1 MIINL
6 NKNMNIN
13 MNMYMNV
20 NMNINMIINM
30 KINMSDGP
38 SVCIYTVLIVLS
50 LLNILNQEW
59 SVSVLFCFVTVCVR

>member
-1 MIINL
+1 
-6 NKNMNIN
+6 MNIN

-38 SVCIYTVLIVLS
+38 SVCIYTVLTVLF

-59 SVSVLFCFVTVCVR
+59 SVSVVF